1 MPQISLVALNAL
13 QARLS
18 DSVTG
23 FNANLTAVANTYGV
37 DAFTV
42 DWSNTSSNF
51 MIGQIDPN
59 LLEQSSS
66 FTYPFVTI
74 DTATVTDDG
83 RVVSAVFAGTIALIV
98 EVHIAQETED
108 FPRLLVPLGQA
119 VEDAFFAT
127 VNNQSQLGTYMS
139 ALLTYNGKWTLQKS
153 SIQMS
158 GNNWRRTLR
167 FTTSGVGFITN

>member
-13 QARLS
+13 QERLS
-18 DSVTG
+18 DPATG
-23 FNANLTAVANTYGV
+23 FNANLAAAASIYDVN
-37 DAFTV
+37 AFAV
-42 DWSNTSSNF
+42 DWSATSSNF
-51 MIGQIDPN
+51 MIGQVDPN
-59 LLEQSSS
+59 LLESSSS

-74 DTATVTDDG
+74 DTAAVTDDG
-83 RVVSAVFAGTIALIV
+83 RVVSAVFAGNIALIV

-108 FPRLLVPLGQA
+108 FPRLLVPLGMA

-127 VNNQSQLGTYMS
+127 VNNQDELGVWMS
-139 ALLTYNGKWTLQKS
+139 ARLTYNGKWTLQKS
-153 SIQMS
+153 SIQQA